1 MPDQTILD
9 PIALTVFG
17 NRCRA
22 AAEAMAFTL
31 YRTAF
36 STFVKETEDFTTGL
50 ATAGGL
56 TFASP
61 RELGATWFTGL
72 DYGQAIAMIGDYQYG
87 DICITND
94 PYSGF
99 LSTHTPDIHLW
110 KPVFHEGRILCFS
123 VAHIHNTDMG
133 GAVPASISRTLT
145 EVFQEGVRIPP
156 RKLVKAG
163 VVDRDLVDV
172 MLTNVRNPEQN
183 WGDLKAQIAALNTGE
198 RHAREIIAKFGPHKF
213 VAGVEALMSLAEEQA
228 SRLVRSIPDG
238 DYSFSDFID
247 EDSVNGQPCRLHL
260 TLRIRGD
267 KADLDFTG
275 SDPQAQSSLNMPTG
289 GHERHALLM
298 IGVIYVLYA
307 LDPTI
312 HLNAGLL
319 RPFRAHAPKGT
330 ILNPEF
336 PAAVG
341 LRSISC
347 VRLMGVVLGAFSKA
361 IPGRLPAAPSSGGP
375 IVSVQT
381 RDPKTGQRRMAS
393 IGPVT
398 GGSGGSPDRDGPE
411 GSGGNN
417 GFLKNTPVEINE
429 TELPI
434 KFRRY
439 GLAPDSGGAGL
450 NRGGMA
456 TVVEFEVFSPQTVV
470 SARNRDRSRFACW
483 GAAGGLAGR
492 PSELILN
499 PGTARETNLGNS
511 DVITMQPF
519 DVLRIV
525 AGGSGGWGNPLE
537 RSEQRVAR
545 DVKRGLVT
553 EEAARSSYGVVMRNG
568 DVDADATMA
577 LRGDMKAAAPENAS
591 FDFGEG
597 RRRFEEV
604 WTDEA
609 YADLTEKLEQVP
621 TAWRFYVKHQ
631 LFAALSTI
639 GDGRKAN
646 SVDAAFADLVR
657 EMPSLNQVIRK
668 HS

>member
-1 MPDQTILD
+1 MPVQNTFD
-9 PIALTVFG
+9 PITLTVFG

-22 AAEAMAFTL
+22 AAEAMAYTL

-50 ATAGGL
+50 ATADGQ

-72 DYGQAIAMIGDYQYG
+72 DYGRAIGMIDGYEDG

-99 LSTHTPDIHLW
+99 LSTHSPDIHLW

-123 VAHIHNTDMG
+123 VAHIHNTDVG

-145 EVFQEGVRIPP
+145 EIHQEGIRITP
-156 RKLVKAG
+156 RKLVGAG
-163 VVDRDLVDV
+163 RLNRELVDV
-172 MLTNVRNPEQN
+172 LLTNVRNPEQN
-183 WGDLKAQIAALNTGE
+183 WGDLKAQIAGLNIGE
-198 RHAREIIAKFGPHKF
+198 RHAREIIAKFGPDGF
-213 VAGVEALMSLAEEQA
+213 SEGVEGLMSLAEEQA
-228 SRLVRSIPDG
+228 RRALRGIPDG
-238 DYSFSDFID
+238 DYSFTDFID
-247 EDSVNGQPCRLHL
+247 EDSVNGYPCRLHL
-260 TLRIRGD
+260 TLRVRGD
-267 KADLDFTG
+267 EAELDFTG
-275 SDPQAQSSLNMPTG
+275 SDPQVQSSLNMPTG
-289 GHERHALLM
+289 GHARHALLM
-298 IGVIYVLYA
+298 IGVVYVLYA
-307 LDPTI
+307 LDPSI
-312 HLNAGLL
+312 QLNAGLL
-319 RPFRAHAPKGT
+319 RPFRSTAPQGT

-361 IPGRLPAAPSSGGP
+361 MPGRLPAAPSSGGP

-381 RDPKTGQRRMAS
+381 RDPRTGQRRMSS

-398 GGSGGSPDRDGPE
+398 GGSGGTPHRDGPE

-429 TELPI
+429 IELPI
-434 KFRRY
+434 KFHRY

-450 NRGGMA
+450 HRGGMA

-483 GAAGGLAGR
+483 GAAGGQAGR
-492 PSELILN
+492 PSQFLLN
-499 PGTARETNLGNS
+499 PGIAGEVNLGNA

-525 AGGSGGWGNPLE
+525 AGGSGGWGDPLD
-537 RSEQRVAR
+537 RAPEQVAR
-545 DVKRGLVT
+545 DVRRGLVGV
-553 EEAARSSYGVVMRNG
+553 EAARASYGVLLNG
-568 DVDADATMA
+568 SGIDGEGTA
-577 LRGDMKAAAPENAS
+577 LLRQQIRAARGAAEGG

-597 RRRFEEV
+597 RRDFEML
-604 WTDEA
+604 WDEA
-609 YADLTEKLEQVP
+609 SYAELTACLSEVP
-621 TAWRFYVKHQ
+621 VAWRFYVKHQ
-631 LFAALSTI
+631 IFGIRQGPATSAARVR
-639 GDGRKAN
+639 D
-646 SVDAAFADLVR
+646 AFATLLARMPDLQTRASQIV
-657 EMPSLNQVIRK
+657 
-668 HS
+668 